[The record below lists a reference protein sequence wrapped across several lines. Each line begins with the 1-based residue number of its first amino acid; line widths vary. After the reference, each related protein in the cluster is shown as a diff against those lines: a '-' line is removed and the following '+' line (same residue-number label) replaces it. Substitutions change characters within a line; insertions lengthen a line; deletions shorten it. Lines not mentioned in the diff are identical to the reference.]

1 MSVRRVLFAMALL
14 AGCQTV
20 PANLQ
25 AANQQPSSEASGA
38 SSSPEPGNRP
48 GTPTD
53 QQSDPTSDRA
63 PGDTTPADL
72 RGALSD
78 FRVGLTLDDA
88 LRVLDALEGQDRGIR
103 LLIEGQ
109 RRGTGPNPEY

>member
-1 MSVRRVLFAMALL
+1 MDLEFLPWSSTGARLR
-14 AGCQTV
+14 G
-20 PANLQ
+20 
-25 AANQQPSSEASGA
+25 NQ
-38 SSSPEPGNRP
+38 P

-63 PGDTTPADL
+63 PGDPSPSDL
-72 RGALSD
+72 RTALND
-78 FRVGLTLDDA
+78 FRTGFTLDDA
-88 LRVLDALEGQDRGIR
+88 LRVLDALSAQERGIR